1 METKGEKTRK
11 EILRKAEHLFSDK
24 GYKDVSMQ
32 DICNETGLSK
42 GGLYRHFGNKADILL
57 ELLKKE
63 KRVEQDIKEGVSAK
77 QALDNLLHVYREDM
91 ERCKESLAYAL
102 FEYAASTQTP
112 FIDSKNTADKEHWH
126 KLVEY
131 GVKTGEFNAVD
142 PDVVMDT
149 FLYAYRGVMMWGR
162 VLPFEGETFD
172 HLIEA
177 VKVMLI
183 KNYKSAKEERGK
195 K

>member
-1 METKGEKTRK
+1 METKGERTRK
-11 EILRKAEHLFSDK
+11 EILSVAKKLFTER

-42 GGLYRHFGNKADILL
+42 GGLYRHFENKAEILF

-63 KRVEQDIKEGVSAK
+63 KRVEQDISEGICAV
-77 QALDNLLHVYREDM
+77 QALENLLEVYRKDM
-91 ERCKESLAYAL
+91 KNCRESLAFAL
-102 FEYAASTQTP
+102 FEYASGCAEP
-112 FIDSKNTADKEHWH
+112 MIDSKNTVEKEHWH
-126 KLVEY
+126 KLVKY
-131 GVKTGEFNAVD
+131 GVRTGEFNDVN

-149 FLYAYRGVMMWGR
+149 FLYSYRGVMMWGR
-162 VLPFEGETFD
+162 VLPFAEETIN

-183 KNYKSAKEERGK
+183 KGYN
-195 K
+195 

>member
-1 METKGEKTRK
+1 MESKGERTRK
-11 EILRKAEHLFSDK
+11 EILRKAEALFSEK

-42 GGLYRHFGNKADILL
+42 GGLYRHFGNKADILF

-63 KRVEQDIKEGVSAK
+63 KRVEQDIKEGVSAG
-77 QALDNLLHVYREDM
+77 QALENLLRIYREDM

-102 FEYAASTQTP
+102 FEYTASVQVP
-112 FIDSKNTADKEHWH
+112 FVDSKNTAEKEHWH
-126 KLVEY
+126 KLVAY
-131 GVKTGEFNAVD
+131 GVKTGEFNEVN

-162 VLPFEGETFD
+162 VLPFGGETFE
-172 HLIEA
+172 HLTEA
-177 VKVMLI
+177 VRVMLL
-183 KNYKSAKEERGK
+183 KNHRPAQ
-195 K
+195 